1 MNENSCEFYRK
12 IYLNVKS
19 CELLL
24 KFHVF
29 FFWKKFQDIANF
41 CTWIITRQISF
52 LRAIDIEFSSTHLSK
67 SYLKKRNIFRPWNRL
82 DPQSRQASWLGK
94 LDFCGGRWIVLRF
107 GSAFVSKPQSHA
119 FFFLLSKRDHDS
131 FEDLKSIF
139 PPCPSTLYIYH
150 NHKILLSENNFL
162 RQFS

>member
-1 MNENSCEFYRK
+1 MRIAFK
-12 IYLNVKS
+12 IP
-19 CELLL
+19 CI
-24 KFHVF
+24 

-107 GSAFVSKPQSHA
+107 GSAFVSKPQSQQIHWPCLFF
-119 FFFLLSKRDHDS
+119 FFFLKGITILLR
-131 FEDLKSIF
+131 IF